1 MKVKRSS
8 SPTCASASASA
19 SGLAAANSR
28 PRARSSSRS
37 AKVEHVG
44 ERDVRDLRPLR
55 LVLDQHADC
64 VRVLEHVAAVLRRA
78 VRVDR
83 RPDRTDPRQRVVE
96 ERPLEARLG
105 EDPERVALAHAQRE
119 QAVGE
124 LLDRQAGLVP
134 RDLLPA
140 AGALDEVGGPGAAR
154 ADRLAPELSDRAHGA
169 QLTPE
174 GKRSA
179 AANLRG
185 PTTLIHSEKGLRCE
199 LPGTDHSASAWS
211 PSRSASRPR
220 RRRRPVP
227 PTSPSGRCTAS
238 ARRRSSRSAGA
249 RCTSARCRT
258 TSSSRA
264 GRSRRASS

>member
-19 SGLAAANSR
+19 SGLAAASSR

-37 AKVEHVG
+37 AKVSTWR
-44 ERDVRDLRPLR
+44 ERDVGDLRPLR
-55 LVLDQHADC
+55 LVLDQHADR

-83 RPDRTDPRQRVVE
+83 RADRPDPRQRVVE

-105 EDPERVALAHAQRE
+105 QDPERVALAHAQRQ
-119 QAVGE
+119 QAVRE
-124 LLDRQAGLVP
+124 LLDGAAGLVP

-140 AGALDEVGGPGAAR
+140 VGSLDEVGGPACGPQPSRRAR
-154 ADRLAPELSDRAHGA
+154 ARPIVRTALSLRRKG
-169 QLTPE
+169 T
-174 GKRSA
+174 RSA

-185 PTTLIHSEKGLRCE
+185 PTTLIHSESGLRCE

-211 PSRSASRPR
+211 PSRSAWRPR

-227 PTSPSGRCTAS
+227 RTSPSGRCTAS
-238 ARRRSSRSAGA
+238 AARRSSRSAGA
-249 RCTSARCRT
+249 RCTSAR
-258 TSSSRA
+258 
-264 GRSRRASS
+264 